1 MDGIKVPLPFNP
13 LWINPWWPD
22 RWVPPEKREGRFNW
36 WILVGAVLVL
46 VVASKK

>member
-1 MDGIKVPLPFNP
+1 MPLPFNP

-22 RWVPPEKREGRFNW
+22 RWVPPEKRKGRFNW

-46 VVASKK
+46 AAASRK